1 MRVFV
6 ALVPPVAVR
15 ADLAE
20 FLAPRW
26 EAGRAGGLRWTDPE
40 QWHVTLAFAADVDD
54 WRLEGA
60 EERLAAVAAR
70 SQRLT
75 GRLAGGG
82 AFPDPARAKVLWA
95 GLALGGGAGGGA
107 DGDADGDA
115 DGSADGGAGPAALDR
130 LATGARTALATA
142 GAKVDG
148 ARFRPH
154 LTLAR
159 RSRPGRVD
167 DWVRLLDGY
176 RGPVGAY
183 DHLTLMASHLGEGP
197 RGRPRHEALAE
208 LPLG

>member
-6 ALVPPVAVR
+6 ALVPPVEVR

-26 EAGRAGGLRWTDPE
+26 EAGRADGLRWTDTE

-54 WRLEGA
+54 WRLE
-60 EERLAAVAAR
+60 EVEDRLAAVAAR
-70 SQRLT
+70 SPRLT

-107 DGDADGDA
+107 DG
-115 DGSADGGAGPAALDR
+115 SAGPAALDR
-130 LATGARTALATA
+130 LAAGARTALATA
-142 GAKVDG
+142 GAQVDG

-159 RSRPGRVD
+159 RNRPGRVD

-176 RGPVGAY
+176 RGPAGAY
-183 DHLTLMASHLGEGP
+183 DHLTLMVSHLGEGP